1 MVKKR
6 INDVKQRTGEKLK
19 RIFELAAFH
28 RTGGQYSYSGIS
40 AWNYGLLVKHRYY
53 FIYNDTI
60 FSICLSDLFTC

>member
-40 AWNYGLLVKHRYY
+40 
-53 FIYNDTI
+53 T
-60 FSICLSDLFTC
+60 